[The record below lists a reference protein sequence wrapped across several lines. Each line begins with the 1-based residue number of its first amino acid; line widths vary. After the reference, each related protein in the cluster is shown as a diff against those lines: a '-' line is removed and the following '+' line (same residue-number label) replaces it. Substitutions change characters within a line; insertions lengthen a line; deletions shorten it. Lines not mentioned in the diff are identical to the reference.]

1 MTKHRLGVEEY
12 VAGVRAADRAV
23 LGRAI
28 TLVESRRPDDE
39 VVAQALVAALLPF
52 TGGAHRVGITG
63 VPGVG
68 KSTLIEAL
76 GSHLTATGHRVAVLA
91 VDPSSLRSGGSIL
104 GDKTRMPS
112 LARDP
117 RAFVRPTPAQGA
129 LGGVAR
135 HTRETLLLC
144 EAAGHDVVLV
154 ETVGV
159 GQSEVM
165 VAQLVDSFVVLMLA
179 GAGDE
184 LQGIK
189 RGILELVDVLA
200 ITKADGEG
208 AAAASRARAEYQG
221 ALHLMRPRHPAWSA
235 PVVTCSALTGDGIA
249 GLWQAIVEHR
259 AALMA
264 AGAFTESRARQQVY
278 WLERAIEAGLLDRFH
293 RDPAV
298 QRRRAALEAEGR
310 AGALSPGHA
319 AAQLLALHRGWGGSK
334 DRCGQVGRAHAPGC
348 RRGPGRATLR
358 GVTIQARDR

>member
-1 MTKHRLGVEEY
+1 MTKHRLGVDEY
-12 VAGVRAADRAV
+12 VAGVRAGDRAV

-28 TLVESRRPDDE
+28 TLIESQRADDQ
-39 VVAQALVAALLPF
+39 VLAQALVAALLPW
-52 TGGAHRVGITG
+52 TGGAQRVGITG

-68 KSTLIEAL
+68 KSSLIEAL
-76 GSHLTATGHRVAVLA
+76 GGHLTGLGHRVAVLA

-104 GDKTRMPS
+104 GDKTRMQS

-117 RAFVRPTPAQGA
+117 RAFVRPTPTLGE

-144 EAAGHDVVLV
+144 EAAGYDVVLV

-165 VAQLVDSFVVLMLA
+165 VAQLVDCFVVLMLA

-208 AAAASRARAEYQG
+208 VAAARRAQAEYRA
-221 ALHLMRPRHPAWSA
+221 ALHLMRPRHAAWTP
-235 PVVTCSALTGDGIA
+235 PVLTCSAQTQDGVA
-249 GLWQAIVEHR
+249 ALWQAVLEHR
-259 AALMA
+259 AALDA
-264 AGAFTESRARQQVY
+264 AGVFTESRARQQVY
-278 WLERAIEAGLLDRFH
+278 WMERAIEAALLERFH
-293 RDPAV
+293 ADPAV
-298 QRRRAALEAEGR
+298 ASRRAALEAEVR
-310 AGALSPGHA
+310 AGRMSPDHA
-319 AAQLLALHRGWGGSK
+319 AGLLLG
-334 DRCGQVGRAHAPGC
+334 
-348 RRGPGRATLR
+348 L
-358 GVTIQARDR
+358 ARQSA

>member
-1 MTKHRLGVEEY
+1 MTKHRLGVDEY
-12 VAGVRAADRAV
+12 VAGVRAGDRAV

-28 TLVESRRPDDE
+28 TLIESRRADDQ
-39 VVAQALVAALLPF
+39 VLAQAVVAALLPW
-52 TGGAHRVGITG
+52 TGGAHRIGITG

-68 KSTLIEAL
+68 KSSLIEAL
-76 GSHLTATGHRVAVLA
+76 GGHLTGLGHRVAVLA

-104 GDKTRMPS
+104 GDKTRMQS

-117 RAFVRPTPAQGA
+117 RAFVRPTPTLGE

-144 EAAGHDVVLV
+144 EAANYDVVLV

-165 VAQLVDSFVVLMLA
+165 VAQLVDCFVVLMLA

-208 AAAASRARAEYQG
+208 VKAARWAQAEYRA
-221 ALHLMRPRHPAWSA
+221 ALHLMRPRYPAWT
-235 PVVTCSALTGDGIA
+235 PTVLTCSAQTQDGVA
-249 GLWQAIVEHR
+249 ALWQAIREHR
-259 AALMA
+259 AALA
-264 AGAFTESRARQQVY
+264 TAGVFSENRARQQVY
-278 WLERAIEAGLLDRFH
+278 WMERAIEAGLLERFH
-293 RDPAV
+293 ADPAV
-298 QRRRAALEAEGR
+298 AGEQAAVAAEVRDGR
-310 AGALSPGHA
+310 MSPDHA
-319 AAQLLALHRGWGGSK
+319 AGRLLALFMRSM
-334 DRCGQVGRAHAPGC
+334 GR
-348 RRGPGRATLR
+348 
-358 GVTIQARDR
+358 

>member
-1 MTKHRLGVEEY
+1 MTAGSPACLDLRRSACACVQRRAAGIVPASMSKQRLDVDEY
-12 VAGVRAADRAV
+12 VAGVRAGDRAL

-28 TLVESRRPDDE
+28 TLIESQRPDDQKR
-39 VVAQALVAALLPF
+39 AQQVVAALLPF

-76 GSHLTATGHRVAVLA
+76 GTHLTAQGRRVAVLA

-104 GDKTRMPS
+104 GDKTRMQS

-117 RAFVRPTPAQGA
+117 RAFVRPTPTLGA

-144 EAAGHDVVLV
+144 EAAGYDVVLV

-165 VAQLVDSFVVLMLA
+165 VAQLVDCFVVLMLA

-189 RGILELVDVLA
+189 RGILELVDILA
-200 ITKADGEG
+200 ITKADGDG
-208 AAAASRARAEYQG
+208 AAAAGRARSEYAM
-221 ALHLMRPRHPAWSA
+221 ALHLMRPRHPAWTVPVLTCGGILSGLIGPDFA
-235 PVVTCSALTGDGIA
+235 PAVAPPFTSPP
-249 GLWQAIVEHR
+249 AIH
-259 AALMA
+259 MH
-264 AGAFTESRARQQVY
+264 SPY
-278 WLERAIEAGLLDRFH
+278 WL
-293 RDPAV
+293 
-298 QRRRAALEAEGR
+298 
-310 AGALSPGHA
+310 
-319 AAQLLALHRGWGGSK
+319 
-334 DRCGQVGRAHAPGC
+334 
-348 RRGPGRATLR
+348 
-358 GVTIQARDR
+358 

>member
-1 MTKHRLGVEEY
+1 MTKHRLGVDEY
-12 VAGVRAADRAV
+12 VAGVRAGDRAV

-28 TLVESRRPDDE
+28 TLIESQRADDQ
-39 VVAQALVAALLPF
+39 VLAQAVVAALLPW
-52 TGGAHRVGITG
+52 TGGAQRVGITG

-68 KSTLIEAL
+68 KSSLIEAL
-76 GSHLTATGHRVAVLA
+76 GGHLTGLGHRVAVLA

-104 GDKTRMPS
+104 GDKTRMQS

-117 RAFVRPTPAQGA
+117 RAFVRPTPTLGE

-144 EAAGHDVVLV
+144 EAAGYDVVLV

-165 VAQLVDSFVVLMLA
+165 VAQLVDCFVVLMLA

-208 AAAASRARAEYQG
+208 VQAARRAQVEYQG
-221 ALHLMRPRHPAWSA
+221 ALHLMRAKHPAWTP
-235 PVVTCSALTGDGIA
+235 PVLTCSAQTRDGIA
-249 GLWQAIVEHR
+249 GLWQAICEHR
-259 AALMA
+259 AALTA
-264 AGAFTESRARQQVY
+264 AGAFAAGRARQQVY
-278 WLERAIEAGLLDRFH
+278 WMARAIEAGLLERFH
-293 RDPAV
+293 ADPAV
-298 QRRRAALEAEGR
+298 AGERAALEAEVGAGR
-310 AGALSPGHA
+310 LSPDHA
-319 AAQLLALHRGWGGSK
+319 AARLLALFMRGG
-334 DRCGQVGRAHAPGC
+334 
-348 RRGPGRATLR
+348 
-358 GVTIQARDR
+358 

>member
-1 MTKHRLGVEEY
+1 MTKHRLGVDEY
-12 VAGVRAADRAV
+12 VAGVRSGDRAV

-28 TLVESRRPDDE
+28 TLIESRRADDQ
-39 VVAQALVAALLPF
+39 VLAQAVVAALLPW
-52 TGGAHRVGITG
+52 TGGAHRIGITG

-68 KSTLIEAL
+68 KSSLIEAL
-76 GSHLTATGHRVAVLA
+76 GGHLTGLGHRVAVLA

-104 GDKTRMPS
+104 GDKTRMQS

-117 RAFVRPTPAQGA
+117 RAFVRPTPTLGE

-144 EAAGHDVVLV
+144 EAAGYDVVLV

-165 VAQLVDSFVVLMLA
+165 VAQLVDCFVVLMLA

-208 AAAASRARAEYQG
+208 IKAAKWAQAEYRA
-221 ALHLMRPRHPAWSA
+221 ALHLMRPRYPAWT
-235 PVVTCSALTGDGIA
+235 PRVLTCSAQTQDGVA
-249 GLWQAIVEHR
+249 ALWQAICEHR
-259 AALMA
+259 AALDT
-264 AGAFTESRARQQVY
+264 AGVFVENRARQQVY
-278 WLERAIEAGLLDRFH
+278 WMERAIEAGLLERFH
-293 RDPAV
+293 ADPAV
-298 QRRRAALEAEGR
+298 ASQRAAIAAEVRDGR
-310 AGALSPGHA
+310 LSPDHA
-319 AAQLLALHRGWGGSK
+319 AARLLALFMRSM
-334 DRCGQVGRAHAPGC
+334 GR
-348 RRGPGRATLR
+348 
-358 GVTIQARDR
+358 D

>member
-12 VAGVRAADRAV
+12 VAGVRAGDRAV

-28 TLVESRRPDDE
+28 SLIESQRVDDQAA
-39 VVAQALVAALLPF
+39 AQAVVAALLPW
-52 TGGAHRVGITG
+52 TGGAARVGITG

-76 GSHLTATGHRVAVLA
+76 GSLLTAAGRRVAVLA
-91 VDPSSLRSGGSIL
+91 VDPSSVRSGGSIL
-104 GDKTRMPS
+104 GDKTRMPR

-117 RAFVRPTPAQGA
+117 AAFVRPTPAQGA

-144 EAAGHDVVLV
+144 EAAGFDVVLV

-165 VAQLVDSFVVLMLA
+165 VAQLVDCFVVLMLA

-200 ITKADGEG
+200 ITKADGDG
-208 AAAASRARAEYQG
+208 AEAARRARAEYLG
-221 ALHLMRPRHPAWSA
+221 ALHLMRPKHPAWTP
-235 PVVTCSALTGDGIA
+235 PVLTCSALTGEGVA
-249 GLWQAIVEHR
+249 ALWQAVVDHR
-259 AALMA
+259 AALTA
-264 AGAFTESRARQQVY
+264 AGAFAGVRAQQQVY
-278 WLERAIEAGLLDRFH
+278 WMERAIEAELIGRFQ

-298 QRRRAALEAEGR
+298 QRGRAALEAEVR
-310 AGALSPGHA
+310 AGRLSPDHA
-319 AAQLLALHRGWGGSK
+319 AAQLL
-334 DRCGQVGRAHAPGC
+334 
-348 RRGPGRATLR
+348 TLFHT
-358 GVTIQARDR
+358 G

>member
-1 MTKHRLGVEEY
+1 MEERDAADTVNGAGDPRGSPALAWRGAGQVSSRPRMSKQRLDVDEY
-12 VAGVRAADRAV
+12 VAGVRAGDRAL

-28 TLVESRRPDDE
+28 TLIESQRPDDQRR
-39 VVAQALVAALLPF
+39 AQQVVAALLPF

-76 GSHLTATGHRVAVLA
+76 GTHLTGQGRHVAVLA

-104 GDKTRMPS
+104 GDKTRMQS

-117 RAFVRPTPAQGA
+117 RAFVRPTPTLGA

-144 EAAGHDVVLV
+144 EAAGYDVVLV

-165 VAQLVDSFVVLMLA
+165 VAQLVDCFVVLMLA

-200 ITKADGEG
+200 ITKADGDG
-208 AAAASRARAEYQG
+208 AGPASRARSEYAM
-221 ALHLMRPRHPAWSA
+221 ALHLMRPRHPAWTV
-235 PVVTCSALTGDGIA
+235 PVLTCSAYTQDGIA
-249 GLWQAIVEHR
+249 ALWTAVLEHR
-259 AALMA
+259 DALER
-264 AGAFTESRARQQVY
+264 AGAFAASRAQQQVY
-278 WLERAIEAGLLDRFH
+278 WMWRAIEAGLLERFTG
-293 RDPAV
+293 DPAV
-298 QRRRAALEAEGR
+298 AAGIAGLEAEVRG
-310 AGALSPGHA
+310 GAVSPDHA
-319 AAQLLALHRGWGGSK
+319 AARLLGLFR
-334 DRCGQVGRAHAPGC
+334 RA
-348 RRGPGRATLR
+348 
-358 GVTIQARDR
+358 